1 MTSASFYAGEHWCGS
16 DWIYFVT
23 GEAAA
28 ANKDPTVLLVDPRID
43 EEPALHFGSTILHL
57 FFKLGPQ

>member
-1 MTSASFYAGEHWCGS
+1 MTSASFYAGEHWCGN
-16 DWIYFVT
+16 
-23 GEAAA
+23 EAAA